1 MFFPIWIL
9 IVFQIQQY
17 QCLYF
22 KLGQEPITRERLLA
36 WVTCDWIVEKNN
48 QIILRLCLLES
59 KLLWHYSL
67 GIFHTSGTRRGCARE
82 DDTNPWLD
90 GCQVQ
95 STFPAPMTAQF
106 VFILILKLCWVT
118 NSQLR
123 DSCLSHSWRN
133 CFDSATNGIQKLSE
147 VASGFRNFTLFWEHE
162 ARECHTVSVYRRSHD
177 QPVVPTVNEQ
187 EILRVIIN
195 NAL

>member
-1 MFFPIWIL
+1 MFAWKQIVVALLPWHFFTPLGREGDVLGKTTLILDLMGVRSKVRFPLQWL
-9 IVFQIQQY
+9 HNLF
-17 QCLYF
+17 
-22 KLGQEPITRERLLA
+22 LL
-36 WVTCDWIVEKNN
+36 
-48 QIILRLCLLES
+48 
-59 KLLWHYSL
+59 
-67 GIFHTSGTRRGCARE
+67 
-82 DDTNPWLD
+82 
-90 GCQVQ
+90 
-95 STFPAPMTAQF
+95 
-106 VFILILKLCWVT
+106 ILILKLCWVT

-123 DSCLSHSWRN
+123 DSCLSNSWRN

-187 EILRVIIN
+187 EILLVIIN